1 MDVLTFGETM
11 IALRACRSLALNPNI
26 TATIAG
32 AESNVAIALARL
44 GHSVQWAG
52 RVGDD
57 AGGELI
63 RRTLRAESVQQDYVT
78 TDPDRQT
85 GILIFEQRLPDL
97 TKVSYFRRNSAGS
110 MLSFADVAPALAEV
124 PRILHISGVTCALG
138 LTAADAVQQAAAA
151 AHAAGATVTLD
162 VNYRAKLWSKE
173 LARETLRRLLPFVHV
188 VIGSDDELTLL
199 SGAGE
204 EPSAEQPATGDSSA
218 AALSL
223 ITQGVLEVVVKL
235 GADGARFHNAAGSV
249 HSPARTVTAVDS
261 IGAGDAFT
269 AGYISGLLT
278 ASTVEERLWLANT
291 LGAFAVAS
299 EGDWEGLPTMSELAL
314 LDAGNGTAIR

>member
-11 IALRACRSLALNPNI
+11 IALRADRPLALNPNI

-44 GHSVQWAG
+44 GHNVQWAG
-52 RVGDD
+52 RIGED

-63 RRTLRAESVQQDYVT
+63 RRTLRAESVGQDHVT
-78 TDPDRQT
+78 TDPRRQT

-97 TKVSYFRRNSAGS
+97 TRVGYFRQNSAAS
-110 MLSFADVAPALAEV
+110 MIGIDDLSPALSKG
-124 PRILHISGVTCALG
+124 PRILHLTGITSALS
-138 LTAADAVQQAAAA
+138 LSAAETVLQAASA
-151 AHAAGATVTLD
+151 AHAAGATVVFD
-162 VNYRAKLWSKE
+162 VNYRGKLWNRK
-173 LARETLRRLLPFVHV
+173 LAGDTLRRLLPFVDI
-188 VIGSDDELTLL
+188 VIGSPDELTLL
-199 SGAGE
+199 SDDAGD
-204 EPSAEQPATGDSSA
+204 DSSDTA
-218 AALSL
+218 KAL
-223 ITQGVLEVVVKL
+223 ITGGVRELVVKL
-235 GADGARFHNAAGSV
+235 GADGARLYDENGTV
-249 HSPARTVTAVDS
+249 HSPAREVTAVDS

-278 ASTVEERLWLANT
+278 SRPAEERLFLANT

-299 EGDWEGLPTMSELAL
+299 KGDWEGLPTLSELPL